1 MNNDN
6 SRQNYDD
13 EIDLRQLF
21 KSLKERSRFIFGFTG
36 IVTLITIGY
45 VLSLTTPPT
54 KYRVE
59 TSFLK
64 SSQSSVTKLNQYTFL
79 NETANMAY
87 TATSVFNKFLTTL
100 NSKVLQKQVFID
112 GGYEEKLAKEG
123 VPSISITKN
132 KSKAGVELPHI
143 LSTEST
149 NPVIVSEFLNEV
161 VIAAD
166 NKTVNS
172 LINLQKLKIS
182 IRLNKI
188 TAERQLLVTKTKQD
202 RLSQIKRIKEE
213 DNQKL
218 REINNKID
226 AAKLIAKQDRLSQI
240 KRIKEAD
247 NQKLREINNKID
259 AAKLKAKTE
268 RLNQIVI
275 LTNAA
280 KLAATLG
287 IIENNL
293 NQFGK
298 DTNNTHL
305 NIAIQ
310 SDTNIPDWYL
320 YGETYLLEKIALLKN
335 RESDDP
341 YISELV
347 VLANQIKEID
357 NNTLLQTL
365 EQRMDDDPYI
375 PELAVLE
382 NQIKEINNNTLLQT
396 LKQRSDDSPFATEI
410 SLLDIET
417 IKLESITPDSIG
429 INAMELYLAATSV
442 IIPTNSRNRLIIVL
456 AFIGSFMLSLV
467 LVFLMNALKEE
478 DVTSIQKSK

>member
-1 MNNDN
+1 MN
-6 SRQNYDD
+6 
-13 EIDLRQLF
+13 
-21 KSLKERSRFIFGFTG
+21 T
-36 IVTLITIGY
+36 
-45 VLSLTTPPT
+45 
-54 KYRVE
+54 
-59 TSFLK
+59 
-64 SSQSSVTKLNQYTFL
+64 
-79 NETANMAY
+79 
-87 TATSVFNKFLTTL
+87 
-100 NSKVLQKQVFID
+100 
-112 GGYEEKLAKEG
+112 
-123 VPSISITKN
+123 
-132 KSKAGVELPHI
+132 
-143 LSTEST
+143 
-149 NPVIVSEFLNEV
+149 
-161 VIAAD
+161 
-166 NKTVNS
+166 
-172 LINLQKLKIS
+172 QKLKIS
-182 IRLNKI
+182 NRLNEI
-188 TAERQLLVTKTKQD
+188 TIERQLLLTKTKQD

-218 REINNKID
+218 REITNKIE
-226 AAKLIAKQDRLSQI
+226 AARLI
-240 KRIKEAD
+240 E
-247 NQKLREINNKID
+247 
-259 AAKLKAKTE
+259 KTE
-268 RLNQIVI
+268 RMNQIE
-275 LTNAA
+275 LLSNAA
-280 KLAATLG
+280 QLAATLG

-293 NQFGK
+293 NQFVK
-298 DTNNTHL
+298 SPNDKSF
-305 NIAIQ
+305 NITLQNGA
-310 SDTNIPDWYL
+310 NIPEWYL
-320 YGETYLLEKIALLKN
+320 YGETVLLEMVALLKN

-375 PELAVLE
+375 PELAILE
-382 NQIKEINNNTLLQT
+382 NQIREINNNTLLQT